1 MIRYYHDYD
10 CLVCPYNSFL
20 TIKLLVALLQLR
32 SKHCWVLL
40 TGCTWFDG
48 QDLLCEDDSFAFVFK
63 TRISHAIQRV
73 THVQFIG
80 HHVKSGSK
88 SLFFTHH
95 FGIATLGKKHV
106 AHANAA
112 NHARLERHQCVKTN
126 IFSLEH
132 MIQKDPQDSGGYM
145 QREVVDLSSPQIISR
160 THTYSQVS
168 NPIDINQHH
177 QNKSNISTYVSIN
190 LQLFLF
196 YKKQKNNNVTTR
208 PSVAVF
214 KCPGSGLK
222 DAKS

>member
-1 MIRYYHDYD
+1 MI
-10 CLVCPYNSFL
+10 VWSAL
-20 TIKLLVALLQLR
+20 TIPFWPSKLVALVQLR

-40 TGCTWFDG
+40 TGGCTWFDG

-63 TRISHAIQRV
+63 TRISHAIQCV
-73 THVQFIG
+73 THMQFIG

-132 MIQKDPQDSGGYM
+132 MIKKDPQDSGGYM

-160 THTYSQVS
+160 THTYFQVS

-177 QNKSNISTYVSIN
+177 QNKSNISTM
-190 LQLFLF
+190 FLSTYNYF
-196 YKKQKNNNVTTR
+196 CSTKNKKTTT
-208 PSVAVF
+208 
-214 KCPGSGLK
+214 
-222 DAKS
+222 

>member
-1 MIRYYHDYD
+1 MIHDNHDYD

-20 TIKLLVALLQLR
+20 TIKTGALVQLR

-73 THVQFIG
+73 THMQFIG

-145 QREVVDLSSPQIISR
+145 QRGVVDLSSPQIIRRQS
-160 THTYSQVS
+160 TPPKQVKH
-168 NPIDINQHH
+168 IQHV
-177 QNKSNISTYVSIN
+177 STN

-196 YKKQKNNNVTTR
+196 YKKQKTTT
-208 PSVAVF
+208 
-214 KCPGSGLK
+214 
-222 DAKS
+222 